1 MLTWRTR
8 FGDGVVVRCRPTLE
22 AKRTGVLVIRAWL
35 EDGAETD
42 TLRARI
48 TRTSDIAEAAASQEV
63 SASETEI
70 LAIVRSWLREVVAHQ

>member
-1 MLTWRTR
+1 
-8 FGDGVVVRCRPTLE
+8 LE

-35 EDGAETD
+35 EEAAETD

-48 TRTSDIAEAAASQEV
+48 TRTSDIAEAAPSQEV

-70 LAIVRSWLREVVAHQ
+70 LAIVRSWLREVVAHP